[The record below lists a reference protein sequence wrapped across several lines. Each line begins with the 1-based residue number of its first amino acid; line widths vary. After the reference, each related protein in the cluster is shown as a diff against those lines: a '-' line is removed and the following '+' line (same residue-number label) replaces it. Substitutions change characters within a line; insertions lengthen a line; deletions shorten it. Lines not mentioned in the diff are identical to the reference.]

1 MFCENQ
7 MIWYVKKCSVTHFA
21 TFQITA
27 RILRGWVCIW
37 WRDLT
42 KKRLI
47 SSLEWRVEV
56 QKLMVGWG
64 LQPKRKKATQSR
76 KEWFF
81 SLFSKINFI
90 CLFVCFWLCWTFIV
104 ARRLSLVWAHGL
116 WRVSQSLWSLGLV
129 APWYS
134 FFNWSI
140 VPVQY
145 YISYRH
151 TI

>member
-1 MFCENQ
+1 MFCEYQ

-21 TFQITA
+21 AFQITV

-104 ARRLSLVWAHGL
+104 ARRLSLAVEWGLMSACGAHASRCSGFSCGAQAPGAWASVVAAWGL
-116 WRVSQSLWSLGLV
+116 
-129 APWYS
+129 
-134 FFNWSI
+134 
-140 VPVQY
+140 
-145 YISYRH
+145 
-151 TI
+151 

>member
-1 MFCENQ
+1 MFCEYQ
-7 MIWYVKKCSVTHFA
+7 MIWYVKKCSVKHVA
-21 TFQITA
+21 AFQITV

-42 KKRLI
+42 KERLI

-76 KEWFF
+76 KEWDFF
-81 SLFSKINFI
+81 LCF
-90 CLFVCFWLCWTFIV
+90 LFVCFWLCWAFTA
-104 ARRLSLVWAHGL
+104 ARRLSVVWAHGL
-116 WRVSQSLWSLGLV
+116 WRVAQSLWSLGLV
-129 APWYS
+129 APWHS
-134 FFNWSI
+134 LFNSSI